1 MTRPSGTSETS
12 IKILIVC
19 DEHQISLFRWI
30 RFGNFLHKTAV
41 ISCLAGLVCVPVVPH
56 RLFHYISFPLGATG
70 VLCVALYDVS
80 WQFDP
85 CCKYQVDHDGHELT
99 HVPSHELHSSSPVV
113 LVFRN
118 DKYRK
123 RLHNV
128 LAIATL
134 ALLGWKVYRSFYS

>member
-1 MTRPSGTSETS
+1 MVLSFYECQ
-12 IKILIVC
+12 IILF
-19 DEHQISLFRWI
+19 SFRWI

-56 RLFHYISFPLGATG
+56 RLFNYIPVPLGATG
-70 VLCVALYDVS
+70 VLCAALYDVS

-85 CCKYQVDHDGHELT
+85 CCKYQVDHDGRELT

-113 LVFRN
+113 LVFKN

-123 RLHNV
+123 RLHNL
-128 LAIATL
+128 LAVVTL
-134 ALLGWKVYRSFYS
+134 AVLGWKVYKSLYS